1 MKTTLLLASCLI
13 LGMVTC
19 TAPQENS
26 DKTEQ
31 LPEPSTSIGVQ
42 LAQQQVEGYNRRDL
56 DAFLAPYSDSVK
68 VYNKHELSY
77 QGIDKMRAA
86 NAEWFASVDTL
97 HAKILDRISE
107 GNTVIDHE
115 EVYYKLKDGQANTM
129 HSIAI
134 YTIQNEKIQEII
146 FLEVGNN

>member
-1 MKTTLLLASCLI
+1 
-13 LGMVTC
+13 MVTC

>member
-1 MKTTLLLASCLI
+1 
-13 LGMVTC
+13 MVTC

-31 LPEPSTSIGVQ
+31 LPEPSTSIGVR